1 MPINVK
7 RAYDPPAKSDG
18 SRILVDRIWPR
29 GITKED
35 LQVDAWL
42 KDLAPSTGLRKWFG
56 HDPKKWDEFRKRYAK
71 ELEQRSGALA
81 ELIAR
86 AEADH
91 VTLVFGAKDSEHN
104 NAVVLKQ
111 QLELRLAR

>member
-1 MPINVK
+1 M
-7 RAYDPPAKSDG
+7 
-18 SRILVDRIWPR
+18 
-29 GITKED
+29 
-35 LQVDAWL
+35 Q
-42 KDLAPSTGLRKWFG
+42 
-56 HDPKKWDEFRKRYAK
+56 RYAK

-86 AEADH
+86 AEAGH

-104 NAVVLKQ
+104 NAVALKQ